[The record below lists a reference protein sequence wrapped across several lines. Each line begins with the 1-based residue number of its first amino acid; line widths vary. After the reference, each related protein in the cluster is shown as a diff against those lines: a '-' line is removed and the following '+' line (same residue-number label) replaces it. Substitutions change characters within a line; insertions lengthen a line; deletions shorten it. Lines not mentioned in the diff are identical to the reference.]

1 MRTFTHEFRKF
12 AVRGNLAQVGVAFVL
27 GLYFKEVIDKLTNG
41 IVLAVAAAVF
51 GKQNFSDIRF
61 TINGSVF
68 LIGDFLNA
76 VVNLGLVLLVL
87 FFVVRAWEA
96 MLERMRTEPD
106 EQDPTPDQLLLTEI
120 RDLLAERPQA

>member
-1 MRTFTHEFRKF
+1 M
-12 AVRGNLAQVGVAFVL
+12 
-27 GLYFKEVIDKLTNG
+27 
-41 IVLAVAAAVF
+41 F